1 MAYTTNNQSPPER
14 KYGVRW
20 GVARRLFLAFC
31 GVTLMTVLVAVV
43 AHNGLH
49 DSRET
54 LGTSLDSFEK
64 VSALLEETNT
74 SLANAGSIIK
84 STGMTLDTAV
94 STMEETSNRVNTL
107 NSLDLPAVIAIGTI
121 REALTAVAVG
131 ERTLLMRQL
140 YDMDIR
146 DQQRVAIANAFQRGD
161 LALSTFS
168 TLMSS
173 LTSDKQ
179 DAWQQFLDSWIEW
192 KSVHDQ
198 LMDQFDQIDGMLR
211 ERKRG
216 GFEFEE
222 VAKNA
227 FDIAFGEGQTAREEV
242 NRRLDAVVNLISS
255 STRESARIASEETQ
269 VAAADA
275 IAAKNGMSDATRQ
288 IESITD
294 QMAVLNDQV
303 KDTTDAAKTSI
314 VHTDR
319 ATLLFLACCVLGLAV
334 SIVLALWQTR
344 YISQP
349 IRLAARQMNLLAK
362 GNIDMAFLK
371 DYAERKDEIGVLA
384 RSVGDML
391 DAQREIVCVAG
402 EMALGDF
409 SGSVSVRS
417 EDDKLGRALSD
428 MMKITHDALVQVNAH
443 VKQVSSGAGDIT
455 TVSQSLSE
463 GAVAS
468 STALVQIYASTTQ
481 IGDQT
486 HRNAQ
491 NASSANEFAISSR
504 EVAENGYTA
513 VEEMVASMQ
522 EIQSSSKQ
530 IAQIVKLIDDI
541 AFQTNLLALNAA
553 VEAARAGRQGKG
565 FSVVAEEVRNLAA
578 RSATA
583 AKQTASLVEDTVQ
596 RVENGAAIALR
607 TDAAFK
613 EILENAQRT
622 ADLYREIAQASHDQ
636 SKSID
641 QIATSLGQID
651 HTTQQN
657 TQYASQT
664 ASAARSLY
672 IQSDELRNMMER
684 FQLQKTE
691 SRQSANCRIPPF
703 RGDLP
708 SRPSPAITA
717 APRPQRL
724 DINRQNQNLL
734 DFDS

>member
-1 MAYTTNNQSPPER
+1 MAYTSNNPSGPKQ
-14 KYGVRW
+14 KKGVRW

-54 LGTSLDSFEK
+54 LGTSLDSFEQ
-64 VSALLEETNT
+64 VSTLLEETNK
-74 SLANAGSIIK
+74 SLANASAILK
-84 STGMTLDTAV
+84 STGLTLDTAV
-94 STMEETSNRVNTL
+94 STMEETSNRVNML

-146 DQQRVAIANAFQRGD
+146 NAQRIAITNAFERGD
-161 LALSTFS
+161 LALTAF
-168 TLMSS
+168 SS
-173 LTSDKQ
+173 LMPSLTTDKQ
-179 DAWQQFLDSWIEW
+179 EAWQQFLHSWVAW

-198 LMDQFDQIDGMLR
+198 LMEQFDEIDGMLR

-255 STRESARIASEETQ
+255 SARESARIASDETQ
-269 VAAADA
+269 IAAGDA
-275 IAAKNGMSDATRQ
+275 ITAKNGMTNATQQ
-288 IESITD
+288 IEGFTS
-294 QMAVLNDQV
+294 QMAILNDQV
-303 KDTTDAAKTSI
+303 KDTTNAAKTSI
-314 VHTDR
+314 EHTDR
-319 ATLLFLACCVLGLAV
+319 ATLLFLVCCVLGLAV

-344 YISQP
+344 YISRP
-349 IRLAARQMNLLAK
+349 IRLAAKQMNLLAQ
-362 GNIDMAFLK
+362 GNIAMTFLEG
-371 DYAERKDEIGVLA
+371 YADRTDEIGVLA
-384 RSVGDML
+384 RSVGEML
-391 DAQREIVCVAG
+391 EAQREIVCVAG
-402 EMALGDF
+402 EMASGDF

-417 EDDKLGRALSD
+417 DDDKLGRALSD
-428 MMKITHDALVQVNAH
+428 MMQITHDALVQVNAH
-443 VKQVSSGAGDIT
+443 VKQVTNGAGDIT

-504 EVAENGYTA
+504 KVAENGYTA

-613 EILENAQRT
+613 EILDNAQRT

-651 HTTQQN
+651 RTTQQN

-672 IQSDELRNMMER
+672 VQSDELRNMMER

-691 SRQSANCRIPPF
+691 ARGGTACRIPP
-703 RGDLP
+703 
-708 SRPSPAITA
+708 SRRELMARTQSAAIAA
-717 APRPQRL
+717 APPPQAL
-724 DINRQNQNLL
+724 DLKRRKMLE
-734 DFDS
+734 FDS